1 MRPRNK
7 PSFSFSMYS
16 SFSSLDSNSST
27 RSDKSNKSMFSN
39 AIFKAIKENNKFKLS
54 SLFVENDM
62 DIEIFN
68 RSNKLSVTPLILAI
82 SLNRID
88 CVQTLI
94 DIGVDVNK
102 PDQME
107 NTPLHIAC
115 IDGKPKI
122 VKMLLDDYKVNINV
136 LNCFHECP
144 IIAACSGNSTE
155 CVKLLLEYNSY
166 PHRRDN
172 KGNSAIH
179 IACEYGN
186 TEIIN
191 LLLNRGVSINC
202 QNSSGRTPLYVSCM
216 EKHAK
221 CVQFLINAG
230 ADVNIP
236 DSDGRTPLLACY
248 DPKIKQILRKHG
260 GKLVCEPSLLTA
272 IIDI

>member
-1 MRPRNK
+1 MLARNK
-7 PSFSFSMYS
+7 QSFSFSMYS
-16 SFSSLDSNSST
+16 SFSSVDSNSSN
-27 RSDKSNKSMFSN
+27 KSNKSAKTMFSN
-39 AIFKAIKENNKFKLS
+39 DIFRAIKENNKFKLS

-68 RSNKLSVTPLILAI
+68 RPNKLSVTPLILAI
-82 SLNRID
+82 SLQRLD
-88 CVQTLI
+88 CIQTLI
-94 DIGVDVNK
+94 DMGVDVNK
-102 PDQME
+102 QDQME

-122 VKMLLDDYKVNINV
+122 VKMLLDNDKVNINV

-155 CVKLLLEYNSY
+155 CVKLLLDYNSY

-186 TEIIN
+186 IEIIK

-202 QNSSGRTPLYVSCM
+202 QNSHGKTPLYVACM
-216 EKHAK
+216 EKQLN
-221 CVQFLINAG
+221 CVLFLINAG

-236 DSDGRTPLLACY
+236 DNEGRTPLMACY
-248 DPKIKQILRKHG
+248 EPKIKQILRKHG
-260 GKLVCEPSLLTA
+260 GKTGCNTLEK
-272 IIDI
+272 IDII

>member
-1 MRPRNK
+1 MRARK

-16 SFSSLDSNSST
+16 SFSSIDSNSST

-39 AIFKAIKENNKFKLS
+39 DIFRAIKENNKFKLS

-68 RSNKLSVTPLILAI
+68 RPNKLSITPLILAI
-82 SLNRID
+82 SLQRLD
-88 CVQTLI
+88 CIQTLI
-94 DIGVDVNK
+94 DMGVDVNK
-102 PDQME
+102 QDQME

-122 VKMLLDDYKVNINV
+122 VKMLLENEKLNINM

-144 IIAACSGNSTE
+144 IIAACSGNNTE

-186 TEIIN
+186 IEIIK
-191 LLLNRGVSINC
+191 LLLDRGVSINC
-202 QNSSGRTPLYVSCM
+202 QNSHGKTPLYVACT
-216 EKHAK
+216 EKQLK
-221 CVQFLINAG
+221 CVQFLLDAG
-230 ADVNIP
+230 ADINIP

-248 DPKIKQILRKHG
+248 EPKIKQILRKHG
-260 GKLVCEPSLLTA
+260 GKMGCTTTET
-272 IIDI
+272 IFI

>member
-1 MRPRNK
+1 MRSRNK
-7 PSFSFSMYS
+7 QSLSFSIYS
-16 SFSSLDSNSST
+16 SFSSNDSNS
-27 RSDKSNKSMFSN
+27 SNKSMFSN

-68 RSNKLSVTPLILAI
+68 RPNKLSVTPLILAI
-82 SLNRID
+82 SLQRLD
-88 CVQTLI
+88 CIQTLI

-102 PDQME
+102 QDQME

-122 VKMLLDDYKVNINV
+122 VKMLLENEKLNINM

-144 IIAACSGNSTE
+144 IIAACTGNNTE

-186 TEIIN
+186 IEIIK
-191 LLLNRGVSINC
+191 LLLDRGVSINC
-202 QNSSGRTPLYVSCM
+202 QNSHGKTPLYVACM

-221 CVQFLINAG
+221 CLLFLINAG

-248 DPKIKQILRKHG
+248 DPKIKQILRKHS
-260 GKLVCEPSLLTA
+260 KKTA
-272 IIDI
+272 CSTITPLPQVKTPT

>member
-1 MRPRNK
+1 MRRRNK
-7 PSFSFSMYS
+7 QSLSFSIYS
-16 SFSSLDSNSST
+16 SFSSNDSNS
-27 RSDKSNKSMFSN
+27 SNKSMFSN
-39 AIFKAIKENNKFKLS
+39 AIFKAIKENNKCKLS

-62 DIEIFN
+62 DIDIFN
-68 RSNKLSVTPLILAI
+68 RPNKLLVTPLILAI
-82 SLNRID
+82 SLQRLD
-88 CVQTLI
+88 CIQTLI

-102 PDQME
+102 QDQME

-122 VKMLLDDYKVNINV
+122 AKMLLDNYNVNINV

-186 TEIIN
+186 IEIIK
-191 LLLNRGVSINC
+191 LLLNCGVSINC
-202 QNSSGRTPLYVSCM
+202 QNSHGKTPLYVACM
-216 EKHAK
+216 EKQLK
-221 CVQFLINAG
+221 CVLFLINEG

-248 DPKIKQILRKHG
+248 EPKIKQILRKHG
-260 GKLVCEPSLLTA
+260 KKTA
-272 IIDI
+272 CSTITPLPEVKIPT